1 MFLSFDFISTQSFHF
16 SKNILIDFIRMEVVK
31 MIEEIRMEQSPL
43 GEDYDESRNTLSPS
57 LATTEDGL
65 AGY

>member
-1 MFLSFDFISTQSFHF
+1 
-16 SKNILIDFIRMEVVK
+16 MEVVK

-57 LATTEDGL
+57 LATTEDVTSL
-65 AGY
+65 AYTRFFVRFCKLASPIAGVKM